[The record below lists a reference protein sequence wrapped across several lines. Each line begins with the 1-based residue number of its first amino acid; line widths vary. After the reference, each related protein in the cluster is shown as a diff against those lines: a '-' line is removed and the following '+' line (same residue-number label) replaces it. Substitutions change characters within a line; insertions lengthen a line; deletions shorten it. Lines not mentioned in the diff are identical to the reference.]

1 MAAVTEELAKALAAL
16 IMGLAIAIGEWLGA
30 EVYRALSDGGECDG
44 SGLAPEDWRES
55 EDYQ

>member
-1 MAAVTEELAKALAAL
+1 
-16 IMGLAIAIGEWLGA
+16 MGLAIAIGEWLGA
-30 EVYRALSDGGECDG
+30 EVYRALSDGDECDG